1 MLFSLLNINSF
12 NDTKQIFLQNIS
24 SKYHIQFF
32 TEINI
37 ENVEQENTLLS
48 DDFYEWVLIPKNT
61 EFSQRIGLR
70 YPSNLQNKIKV
81 NILDH
86 KYVAQPVR
94 SANQKDKSVVQLLHV
109 SINIYHAF
117 FKVVLIYRTPDANAE
132 STSRMYSYLDAQ
144 APILRLAT

>member
-86 KYVAQPVR
+86 KYVAQTVR

-109 SINIYHAF
+109 SICVQLF
-117 FKVVLIYRTPDANAE
+117 QKLC
-132 STSRMYSYLDAQ
+132 LAQ
-144 APILRLAT
+144 KKCLYENWQFCVRALE